1 MTDVLTPIPT
11 DLPRLDMP
19 QIESRVASCPRLPS
33 LSTVNVALR
42 EILSADNRY
51 TSQIAEIIRR
61 DPSLTAR
68 LLRLVNSVYF
78 GFSTPINSIEE
89 AVFYIG
95 IRQIRRLA
103 MMTPIIDDFQMLAG
117 TAKFAWRDFWQHCIG
132 TAILTQEVT
141 GLFQAGTDDSDYVAG
156 LVHDVGRI
164 AMAAAFPDH
173 FAAIHQI
180 HQDSL
185 QDLCE
190 IEKTV
195 LGIDHTELGALY
207 LRNHRLPEVL
217 IETARHH
224 HHPEF
229 ATRHVRIVAAVQV
242 ADRLIR
248 HSKIGMSGNRTEVSL
263 DDWQTASGWQV
274 IATSRP
280 NTDIAAAQSHML
292 RGVDRLASILE
303 SLV

>member
-1 MTDVLTPIPT
+1 MTDVLTPTPT

-42 EILSADNRY
+42 EILGADQRY

-68 LLRLVNSVYF
+68 LLRLVNSVYY

-95 IRQIRRLA
+95 VRQIRRLA
-103 MMTPIIDDFQMLAG
+103 MMTPIIDDFQALAG
-117 TAKFAWRDFWQHCIG
+117 KASFAWREFWQHCIG

-141 GLFQAGTDDSDYVAG
+141 GMFQAGTDDSDYVAG

-173 FAAIHQI
+173 FAHILQVHEETA
-180 HQDSL
+180 
-185 QDLCE
+185 QDLCAV
-190 IEKTV
+190 EKSI

-217 IETARHH
+217 VETARHH
-224 HHPEF
+224 HHPEH
-229 ATRHVRIVAAVQV
+229 ASRHTRIVAAVQI
-242 ADRLIR
+242 ADLLMR
-248 HSKIGMSGNRTEVSL
+248 HARIGRSGNGSEVTL
-263 DDWQTASGWQV
+263 NDWQNATGWKV
-274 IATSRP
+274 IAARRP
-280 NTDIAAAQSHML
+280 DSDVAAAQSHL
-292 RGVDRLASILE
+292 LHGVDRLASILE